1 MEKIEEIPEPPI
13 GYVAITWEEYKE
25 LLIIKGRY
33 EELSKYHQPL
43 IIHDGYKED
52 GTTII
57 PQREIQTT
65 DPMIV
70 PPYKITCQGGKHE
83 SKI

>member
-1 MEKIEEIPEPPI
+1 MKKSMSILED
-13 GYVAITWEEYKE
+13 GMVAIQWEEYKE
-25 LLIIKGRY
+25 LLIIKGKY

-65 DPMIV
+65 DPMIA